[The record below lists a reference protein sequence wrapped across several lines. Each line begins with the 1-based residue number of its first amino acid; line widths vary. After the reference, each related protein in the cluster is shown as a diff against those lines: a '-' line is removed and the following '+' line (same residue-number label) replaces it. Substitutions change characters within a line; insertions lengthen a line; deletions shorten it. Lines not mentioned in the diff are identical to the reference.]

1 MARRLLSSRAYAELF
16 GVPTDSEALIRHY
29 LLSGDDIDLIRTRRR
44 AENHLGLAVH
54 ISLLRHPG
62 LGWGEDL
69 MPPAEMITWLAE
81 QLQVDACSLDDY
93 AVRRNTRHEHHALAM
108 HHLGL
113 SSFGPEHVQQAEDI
127 ATRAAFATDHGVNIV
142 ETLIAALR
150 RHRLALPSVGTI
162 ERLALKG
169 RARARRE
176 AAAALFDALSPEQRG
191 RLQRLLVNDP
201 SVGQT
206 RLTWLRGFPHSTSPA
221 SMTALLDRL
230 KYLRSL
236 DLPPDLGQGLH
247 PDRLLK
253 FAREGAVAPVS
264 LLNDFGERR
273 RIATLAAQMTDL
285 SITITDAT
293 IAMFERLTG
302 QLFSR
307 SRNRQEEVWRM
318 GKARVGKLMQLF
330 GESIDAMARAQELGQ
345 DPFAALDV
353 EIGWDKLLGTRAE
366 IAGFGELATSDPLSL
381 AAERYAYMRKFAP
394 AFLEAFQFNATDAGD
409 ELKDAIALLR
419 DQNQTGKRK
428 LPDDPPMPFAAKHWR
443 SLIVQDGQPKRRVYE
458 TAVVST
464 LRDRLRAG
472 DVWVDGSREY
482 RRFDSYLMPRDNAEA
497 AMRDA
502 GFETNP
508 EAWLADRRATL
519 AKRLDQVDHALKRN
533 AFPSVRIERGRL
545 KITPHDA
552 VTPPAAVRLERAID
566 AVMPRIRI
574 TELLWEVNAQTE
586 FLDAFT
592 DLRSG
597 KHHDEPAAVLATI
610 LAGATNLGL
619 ERMAYASSRV
629 SHAQLTWAQTWYL
642 RPETF
647 ADALGR
653 IVDAHHGL
661 SFAQHW
667 GAAEHSSSDGQFFSA
682 NRGSGVINAKY
693 GPDPGLKIYSFL
705 SGQYGSFHS
714 SVIGATA
721 GEAPFVLDGLLGNP
735 ASFDPLVHYTDT
747 GGVSDHVFALFH
759 LLGMTFAPR
768 LRDFPDRRLACFGSA
783 KAWANLSP
791 IIGKPIN
798 EEVIRQHW
806 GDIMRLAASIRDK
819 SLKPS
824 EILRKLGAYR
834 QQNRLY
840 LALGEIGRIERT
852 LFMLDWIEN
861 ADLRM
866 ECHAG
871 LNKGEARHS
880 LARAVF
886 AHSQGRIH
894 DRSDAAQQKRA
905 MALNLVIAAITFWNT
920 IYMDKAAGH
929 LAKSS
934 PLYDPALLPHTSPLG
949 WEHIILSGDFDWHS
963 GAAERKIARPL
974 NIRPNRDES
983 SRSGSLIVLT

>member
-1 MARRLLSSRAYAELF
+1 MARRLLSSRARADLF
-16 GVPTDSEALIRHY
+16 GVPTDYEALVRRY
-29 LLSGDDIDLIRTRRR
+29 LLSGDDVDLIRTRRR

-54 ISLLRHPG
+54 ISLLRYPG
-62 LGWGEDL
+62 LGWGQDT
-69 MPPAEMITWLAE
+69 MPPAELIAWLAE
-81 QLQVDACSLDDY
+81 QLQISGCTLDDY
-93 AVRRNTRHEHHALAM
+93 AARRNTRHEHHALAM
-108 HHLGL
+108 RHLGL
-113 SSFGPEHVQQAEDI
+113 APFGPEHVQQAEDI
-127 ATRAAFATDHGVNIV
+127 ATTAAFATDHGMKIV
-142 ETLIAALR
+142 ETLVAELR
-150 RHRLALPSVGTI
+150 KQHLVLPSVDTL

-176 AAAALFDALSPEQRG
+176 AAAALFDVLSLEQRDQ
-191 RLQRLLVNDP
+191 LQALLVNDP
-201 SVGQT
+201 SLGQT
-206 RLTWLRGFPHSTSPA
+206 RLTWLRGYPHSTSPA

-230 KYLRSL
+230 NYLRSL
-236 DLPPDLGQGLH
+236 DLPPNLGHGLH
-247 PDRLLK
+247 PDRLLN

-273 RIATLAAQMTDL
+273 RIATLAAQMADL

-318 GKARVGKLMQLF
+318 GKTRVGKLMQLF
-330 GESIDAMARAQELGQ
+330 GASIDAMARAQDLGQ
-345 DPFAALDV
+345 DPFAALDADV
-353 EIGWDKLLGTRAE
+353 GWETLLGKRDE
-366 IAGFGELATSDPLSL
+366 IADFGELATSDPLAL

-394 AFLEAFQFNATDAGD
+394 TFLEAFEFNATDAGD
-409 ELKDAIALLR
+409 DLKDAIALLR
-419 DQNQTGKRK
+419 DQNRTGKRK
-428 LPDDPPMPFAAKHWR
+428 LPDDPPMPFAAKHWP
-443 SLIVQDGQPKRRVYE
+443 SLIVQDGKPQRRVYE

-464 LRDRLRAG
+464 LRERLRAG

-482 RRFDSYLMPRDNAEA
+482 RRFDSYLKPRDKAETI
-497 AMRDA
+497 MRDA
-502 GFETNP
+502 GFETDP
-508 EAWLADRRATL
+508 DAWLSDRRATM
-519 AKRLDQVDHALKRN
+519 AKRFDQVARALKRN
-533 AFPSVRIERGRL
+533 ALSGVRIERGRL

-552 VTPPAAVRLERAID
+552 ITPPAAVRLERAID

-574 TELLWEVNAQTE
+574 TELLWEVNARTG

-597 KHHDEPAAVLATI
+597 KQHDEPAAVLATI

-619 ERMAYASSRV
+619 ERMAHASSRV

-653 IVDAHHGL
+653 IVDAHHSL
-661 SFAQHW
+661 PFAQHW
-667 GAAEHSSSDGQFFSA
+667 GAAEHSSSDGQFFAA
-682 NRGSGVINAKY
+682 NRGSGLINAKY

-721 GEAPFVLDGLLGNP
+721 GEAPFVLDGLLTNP

-783 KAWANLSP
+783 KAWATLSP
-791 IIGKPIN
+791 LIGKPIN

-861 ADLRM
+861 AALRM

-871 LNKGEARHS
+871 LNKGESRHS

-894 DRSDAAQQKRA
+894 DRSDVAQQKRA
-905 MALNLVIAAITFWNT
+905 MALNRVIAAITFWNT

-929 LAKSS
+929 LAQTS
-934 PLYDPALLPHTSPLG
+934 PLYDVKLLAHTSPLG
-949 WEHIILSGDFDWHS
+949 WEHVILSGDFDWHS
-963 GAAERKIARPL
+963 GAADRKIARPL
-974 NIRPNRDES
+974 NIRPSRDW
-983 SRSGSLIVLT
+983 GT

>member
-1 MARRLLSSRAYAELF
+1 MR
-16 GVPTDSEALIRHY
+16 
-29 LLSGDDIDLIRTRRR
+29 
-44 AENHLGLAVH
+44 
-54 ISLLRHPG
+54 
-62 LGWGEDL
+62 
-69 MPPAEMITWLAE
+69 
-81 QLQVDACSLDDY
+81 
-93 AVRRNTRHEHHALAM
+93 
-108 HHLGL
+108 
-113 SSFGPEHVQQAEDI
+113 QAEDI
-127 ATRAAFATDHGVNIV
+127 ATKAAFATDHGVKIV
-142 ETLIAALR
+142 ETVITELR
-150 RHRLALPSVGTI
+150 KHHLVLPSVDTL

-176 AAAALFDALSPEQRG
+176 AAAALFDALSPEQRDQ
-191 RLQRLLVNDP
+191 LQALLVNDP

-221 SMTALLDRL
+221 SMAALLDRL
-230 KYLRSL
+230 KYLRSV
-236 DLPPDLGQGLH
+236 DLPPSPGHGLH

-273 RIATLAAQMTDL
+273 RIATLAAQMADL

-307 SRNRQEEVWRM
+307 SRNRQEEVWRV
-318 GKARVGKLMQLF
+318 GKTRVGKLMQLF
-330 GESIDAMARAQELGQ
+330 GASIDAMARARELGQ
-345 DPFAALDV
+345 DPFAALEADV
-353 EIGWDKLLGTRAE
+353 GWETLLGKRDE

-409 ELKDAIALLR
+409 DLKDAIALLR
-419 DQNQTGKRK
+419 DQNRTGKRK
-428 LPDDPPMPFAAKHWR
+428 LPDDPPMPFAARHWQ
-443 SLIVQDGQPKRRVYE
+443 SLVIQDGEPQRRVYG

-482 RRFDSYLMPRDNAEA
+482 RRFDSYLKPRDKAEII
-497 AMRDA
+497 MRDA
-502 GFETNP
+502 GFETDP
-508 EAWLADRRATL
+508 DAWLSDRRATM
-519 AKRLDQVDHALKRN
+519 AKRLDQVERALKRN
-533 AFPSVRIERGRL
+533 ARPGVRIERGRL

-574 TELLWEVNAQTE
+574 TELLWEVNAQTG

-597 KHHDEPAAVLATI
+597 KQHGEPAAVPATI
-610 LAGATNLGL
+610 LAGATNPGL
-619 ERMAYASSRV
+619 ERMAHASSRV

-661 SFAQHW
+661 PFAQHR

-682 NRGSGVINAKY
+682 NRGSGMVNAKY

-721 GEAPFVLDGLLGNP
+721 GEAPFVLDGLLSNP

-783 KAWANLSP
+783 KAWPTLSP
-791 IIGKPIN
+791 LIGKPIN

-852 LFMLDWIEN
+852 LFMLDWVEN

-894 DRSDAAQQKRA
+894 DRSSAAQQKRA

-920 IYMDKAAGH
+920 VYMDKAANH
-929 LAKSS
+929 LAQTSS
-934 PLYDPALLPHTSPLG
+934 LYDARLLAHTSPLG
-949 WEHIILSGDFDWHS
+949 WEHVILSGDFDWHS
-963 GAAERKIARPL
+963 GAAHRKIARPL
-974 NIRPNRDES
+974 NIRPARDW
-983 SRSGSLIVLT
+983 GT

>member
-1 MARRLLSSRAYAELF
+1 MGRRLLSYRAHAEF
-16 GVPTDSEALIRHY
+16 FEVPTDSDALIRHY
-29 LLSGDDIDLIRTRRR
+29 LLSGEDIDLIRTRRR

-62 LGWGEDL
+62 LGWSEDT
-69 MPPAEMITWLAE
+69 MPPADLIAWLAE
-81 QLQVDACSLDDY
+81 QLQIGACTLDSY
-93 AVRRNTRHEHHALAM
+93 AARRNTRHEHHALAM
-108 HHLGL
+108 RHLGL
-113 SSFGPEHVQQAEDI
+113 SSFGPQHVQQAEEI
-127 ATRAAFATDHGVNIV
+127 ATKAAFATDHGVKIIA
-142 ETLIAALR
+142 TLIADLR
-150 RHRLALPSVGTI
+150 KHHLVLPSADTL

-176 AAAALFDALSPEQRG
+176 AAAALFDALSPEHRS
-191 RLQRLLVNDP
+191 RLQALLVNDP
-201 SVGQT
+201 SVGQS
-206 RLTWLRGFPHSTSPA
+206 RLTWLRGFPHSASPA
-221 SMTALLDRL
+221 SMTALLERL
-230 KYLRSL
+230 KYLRAL
-236 DLPPDLGQGLH
+236 DFPPDLGQGLH

-273 RIATLAAQMTDL
+273 RIATLAAQMADL

-318 GKARVGKLMQLF
+318 GKTRVGKLMQLF
-330 GESIDAMARAQELGQ
+330 GESIDAMARAQDLGQ
-345 DPFAALDV
+345 DPFSALDAEV
-353 EIGWDKLLGTRAE
+353 GWDTLLGKRDE

-381 AAERYAYMRKFAP
+381 AAERYVYMRKFAP

-409 ELKDAIALLR
+409 DLQAAVALLR
-419 DQNQTGKRK
+419 DQNRTGKRK
-428 LPDDPPMPFAAKHWR
+428 LPDDPPMPFAAKHWP
-443 SLIVQDGQPKRRVYE
+443 SLILQDGQPKRRVYE

-464 LRDRLRAG
+464 LRERLRAG

-482 RRFDSYLMPRDNAEA
+482 RRFDSYLMPRNTAEA
-497 AMRDA
+497 VMRDA
-502 GFETNP
+502 GFETDP
-508 EAWLADRRATL
+508 EAWLSDRRARM
-519 AKRLDQVDHALKRN
+519 AKRFDQVERALKRN
-533 AFPSVRIERGRL
+533 ALPGVRIERGRL

-552 VTPPAAVRLERAID
+552 VTPPTALRLERAID

-574 TELLWEVNAQTE
+574 TELLWEVNAQTG

-597 KHHDEPAAVLATI
+597 KQHDEPAAVLATI

-619 ERMAYASSRV
+619 ERMAHASSRV
-629 SHAQLTWAQTWYL
+629 SHAQLSWAQTWYL

-661 SFAQHW
+661 PFAQHW
-667 GAAEHSSSDGQFFSA
+667 GTAEHSSSDGQFFAA
-682 NRGSGVINAKY
+682 NRGSGLINAKY

-721 GEAPFVLDGLLGNP
+721 GEAPFVLDGLLSNP

-768 LRDFPDRRLACFGSA
+768 LRDFPDRRLACFRSA
-783 KAWANLSP
+783 KAWPTLSSL
-791 IIGKPIN
+791 IGKPIN

-806 GDIMRLAASIRDK
+806 GDIMRLSASIRDK

-861 ADLRM
+861 VNLRM

-880 LARAVF
+880 LARAIF

-905 MALNLVIAAITFWNT
+905 MALNLVIAAISFWNT

-929 LAKSS
+929 LARTS
-934 PLYDPALLPHTSPLG
+934 PLYDAKLLAHTSPLG
-949 WEHIILSGDFDWHS
+949 WDHVILSGDFDWHS
-963 GAAERKIARPL
+963 GAAERTIARSL
-974 NIRPNRDES
+974 NIRPARDW
-983 SRSGSLIVLT
+983 GA

>member
-1 MARRLLSSRAYAELF
+1 MTRRLLSLRSRSEFF
-16 GVPTDSEALIRHY
+16 GLPTKPDDLIRHY
-29 LLSGDDIDLIRTRRR
+29 LLTGADLDLIRTRRR

-62 LGWGEDL
+62 QGWREGL
-69 MPPAEMITWLAE
+69 MPPAELITWLAE
-81 QLQVDACSLDDY
+81 QLQVHACSLDDY
-93 AVRRNTRHEHHALAM
+93 ALRRNTRHDHHALAM
-108 HHLGL
+108 RHLGL
-113 SSFGPEHVQQAEDI
+113 SSLGPEQVQQAEEI
-127 ATRAAFATDHGVNIV
+127 ATEAAFATDHGVKIV
-142 ETLIAALR
+142 ETLIEELR
-150 RHRLALPSVGTI
+150 RRQLVLPSADTI

-176 AAAALFDALSPEQRG
+176 AAATLFDALSPEQRDS
-191 RLQRLLVNDP
+191 LQNLLVNDAA
-201 SVGQT
+201 VGQT
-206 RLTWLRGFPHSTSPA
+206 RLTWLRGFPPSASPA

-230 KYLRSL
+230 KYLRAL
-236 DLPPDLGQGLH
+236 DLPSDLGQGLH
-247 PDRLLK
+247 PDRLVK

-285 SITITDAT
+285 SITITDAA

-318 GKARVGKLMQLF
+318 GKARVGRLMQLF

-345 DPFAALDV
+345 DPFAMLDA
-353 EIGWDKLLGTRAE
+353 EIGWQKLLGTRDE
-366 IAGFGELATSDPLSL
+366 IASFGELATSDPLSL
-381 AAERYAYMRKFAP
+381 AAERYTYMRKFAP
-394 AFLEAFQFNATDAGD
+394 AFLETFQFNATDAGD

-428 LPDDPPMPFAAKHWR
+428 LPADPPMPFAAKHWP

-464 LRDRLRAG
+464 LKDRLRAG

-482 RRFDSYLMPRDNAEA
+482 RRFDSYLMPRDKAEVI
-497 AMRDA
+497 MRDA
-502 GFETNP
+502 GFEADP
-508 EAWLADRRATL
+508 EAWLADRREKL
-519 AKRLDQVDHALKRN
+519 AKRLAQVDRALKRN
-533 AFPSVRIERGRL
+533 ALTGVRIERGRL

-574 TELLWEVNAQTE
+574 TELLWEVNAQTG

-653 IVDAHHGL
+653 IVDAHHSL
-661 SFAQHW
+661 PFAQHW
-667 GAAEHSSSDGQFFSA
+667 GNAEHSSSDGQFFA
-682 NRGSGVINAKY
+682 AHRGSGMVNAKY

-721 GEAPFVLDGLLGNP
+721 GEAPFVLDGLLNNP

-759 LLGMTFAPR
+759 LLGMSFAPR
-768 LRDFPDRRLACFGSA
+768 LRDFPDRRLACFGSP
-783 KAWANLSP
+783 KAWPALSP

-798 EEVIRQHW
+798 EVVIRQHW
-806 GDIMRLAASIRDK
+806 GDIMRLAASLRDK

-824 EILRKLGAYR
+824 AILRKLGAYR

-866 ECHAG
+866 ECQAG

-880 LARAVF
+880 LAHAVF
-886 AHSQGRIH
+886 AHSQGRIR
-894 DRSDAAQQKRA
+894 DRSEVAQQKRA
-905 MALNLVIAAITFWNT
+905 MALNFVIAAITFWNT
-920 IYMDKAAGH
+920 IYMDKAANH
-929 LAKSS
+929 LAKTSS
-934 PLYDPALLPHTSPLG
+934 LYDPTLLPFTSPLG
-949 WEHIILSGDFDWHS
+949 WDHIILSGDFDWHS
-963 GAAERKIARPL
+963 GAADRKIARPL
-974 NIRPNRDES
+974 HIRAARDW
-983 SRSGSLIVLT
+983 GA

>member
-1 MARRLLSSRAYAELF
+1 MARRLLSSRAYADLF

-44 AENHLGLAVH
+44 AENHLGFAVH
-54 ISLLRHPG
+54 ICLLRYPG
-62 LGWGEDL
+62 LGWSEDI
-69 MPPAEMITWLAE
+69 MPPAELIAWLAE
-81 QLQVDACSLDDY
+81 QLQIDACSLGEY

-108 HHLGL
+108 RHLGL
-113 SSFGPEHVQQAEDI
+113 SPFGSEHVQQAEDI
-127 ATRAAFATDHGVNIV
+127 ATRAAFATDHGVKIV
-142 ETLIAALR
+142 ETLIADLR
-150 RHRLALPSVGTI
+150 KHRLALPSVDTL

-176 AAAALFDALSPEQRG
+176 AAAALFDALSLEQRDH
-191 RLQRLLVNDP
+191 LQALLVNDP

-221 SMTALLDRL
+221 SMAALLDRL

-236 DLPPDLGQGLH
+236 NLPPDLGQGLH

-273 RIATLAAQMTDL
+273 RIATLAAQMADL
-285 SITITDAT
+285 SVTITDAT

-307 SRNRQEEVWRM
+307 SRNHQEEVWRI
-318 GKARVGKLMQLF
+318 GKTRVGKLMQLF
-330 GESIDAMARAQELGQ
+330 GASIDAMARAQDLGQ
-345 DPFAALDV
+345 DPFAALDADV
-353 EIGWDKLLGTRAE
+353 GWDTLLGKRDE
-366 IAGFGELATSDPLSL
+366 IASFGELATSDPLSL
-381 AAERYAYMRKFAP
+381 ATERYAYMRKFAP

-409 ELKDAIALLR
+409 DLKDAIALLR
-419 DQNQTGKRK
+419 DQNRTGKRK
-428 LPDDPPMPFAAKHWR
+428 LPDNLPMPFAAKHWP
-443 SLIVQDGQPKRRVYE
+443 SLIVQGGQPQRRVYE
-458 TAVVST
+458 TAIVST

-482 RRFDSYLMPRDNAEA
+482 RRFDSYLMPRDTAETV
-497 AMRDA
+497 MRDA
-502 GFETNP
+502 GFETDP
-508 EAWLADRRATL
+508 DAWLADRRSML
-519 AKRLDQVDHALKRN
+519 AKRLDQVDRALKRN
-533 AFPSVRIERGRL
+533 ALIGVRIERGRL

-574 TELLWEVNAQTE
+574 TELLWEVNAQTG

-597 KHHDEPAAVLATI
+597 KQHDEPAAVLATI

-619 ERMAYASSRV
+619 ERMAHASSRV

-661 SFAQHW
+661 PFARHW

-682 NRGSGVINAKY
+682 NRGSGLINAKY

-747 GGVSDHVFALFH
+747 GGVSDHVFSLFH

-768 LRDFPDRRLACFGSA
+768 LRDFPDRRLACFGGA
-783 KAWANLSP
+783 KAWPTLSP
-791 IIGKPIN
+791 LIGKPIN

-806 GDIMRLAASIRDK
+806 GDVMRLAASIRDR

-861 ADLRM
+861 AALRM

-871 LNKGEARHS
+871 LNNGEARHS

-920 IYMDKAAGH
+920 IYMDKAASH
-929 LAKSS
+929 LAQAS
-934 PLYDPALLPHTSPLG
+934 PLYDAKLLPHTSPLG
-949 WEHIILSGDFDWHS
+949 WEHVILSGDFDWHS
-963 GAAERKIARPL
+963 RAADRKIARPL
-974 NIRPNRDES
+974 NIRPARDW
-983 SRSGSLIVLT
+983 GT

>member
-1 MARRLLSSRAYAELF
+1 MARRLLSSRAHADLF
-16 GVPTDSEALIRHY
+16 EVLTDPDALIRHY
-29 LLSGDDIDLIRTRRR
+29 LLSRDDIDLIRTRRR
-44 AENHLGLAVH
+44 AENLLGVAVH
-54 ISLLRHPG
+54 ICLLRYPG
-62 LGWGEDL
+62 FGWSDGI
-69 MPPAEMITWLAE
+69 MPPAELIAWLAE
-81 QLQVDACSLDDY
+81 QLQVEACTLDDY
-93 AVRRNTRHEHHALAM
+93 AIRRNTRHEHHALAM
-108 HHLGL
+108 RHLGL
-113 SSFGPEHVQQAEDI
+113 SPFGPEHVQQAEDI
-127 ATRAAFATDHGVNIV
+127 ATMAAFATDHGVKIV
-142 ETLIAALR
+142 ETLVAELR
-150 RHRLALPSVGTI
+150 KQHLVLPSVDTL

-176 AAAALFDALSPEQRG
+176 AAAALFDALSPGQRVQ
-191 RLQRLLVNDP
+191 LQALLVNDP

-206 RLTWLRGFPHSTSPA
+206 RLTWLRGYPHSASPA

-236 DLPPDLGQGLH
+236 NMPPNLGHGLH

-253 FAREGAVAPVS
+253 FAREGTVAPVS

-273 RIATLAAQMTDL
+273 RIATVAAQMADL
-285 SITITDAT
+285 SITLTDAT

-318 GKARVGKLMQLF
+318 GKTKVGKLMQLF
-330 GESIDAMARAQELGQ
+330 GASIDAMARAQDLGQ
-345 DPFAALDV
+345 DPFAALDADV
-353 EIGWDKLLGTRAE
+353 GWETLLGKRDE
-366 IAGFGELATSDPLSL
+366 IAGFGELATSDPLAL

-394 AFLEAFQFNATDAGD
+394 AFLEAFEFNATDAGD
-409 ELKDAIALLR
+409 DLKEAIALLR
-419 DQNQTGKRK
+419 DQNRTGKRK
-428 LPDDPPMPFAAKHWR
+428 LPDDPPMPFAAKHWP
-443 SLIVQDGQPKRRVYE
+443 SLIIQDGQPQRRVYE

-464 LRDRLRAG
+464 LRERLRAG
-472 DVWVDGSREY
+472 DVWVDGSRDY
-482 RRFDSYLMPRDNAEA
+482 RRFDSYLKPRDKAEII
-497 AMRDA
+497 MRDA
-502 GFETNP
+502 GFETDP
-508 EAWLADRRATL
+508 DAWLSDRRATL
-519 AKRLDQVDHALKRN
+519 AKRLEQVDRALKRN
-533 AFPSVRIERGRL
+533 ALPGVRIEHGRL

-552 VTPPAAVRLERAID
+552 VTPPAAMRLERAID

-574 TELLWEVNAQTE
+574 TELLWEVNAQTG

-597 KHHDEPAAVLATI
+597 KQHDEPAAVLATI

-619 ERMAYASSRV
+619 ERMAHASSRV

-661 SFAQHW
+661 PFAQHW
-667 GAAEHSSSDGQFFSA
+667 GAVEHSSSDGQFFAA
-682 NRGSGVINAKY
+682 NRGSGLINAKY

-721 GEAPFVLDGLLGNP
+721 GEAPFVLDGLLSNP

-783 KAWANLSP
+783 KAWPTLSSL
-791 IIGKPIN
+791 IGKPIN

-920 IYMDKAAGH
+920 IYMDKAASH
-929 LAKSS
+929 LAQTTQI
-934 PLYDPALLPHTSPLG
+934 YDVKLLPHTSPLG
-949 WEHIILSGDFDWHS
+949 WEHVILSGDFDWHS
-963 GAAERKIARPL
+963 GAADRKIARPL
-974 NIRPNRDES
+974 NIRPARDW
-983 SRSGSLIVLT
+983 GT

>member
-1 MARRLLSSRAYAELF
+1 MPPRSLLSASTRADLF
-16 GVPTDSEALIRHY
+16 DISADFDDLVRHY
-29 LLSGDDIDLIRTRRR
+29 LLSPSDLELIRTRRR
-44 AENHLGLAVH
+44 DENRFGLAVH
-54 ISLLRHPG
+54 VSLLRLPG
-62 LGWGEDL
+62 QGWYDGMVLPAPFLEWLGDQ
-69 MPPAEMITWLAE
+69 I
-81 QLQVDACSLDDY
+81 QLSPSCLLDY
-93 AVRRNTRHEHHALAM
+93 ASRGATRAAHQALAM
-108 HHLGL
+108 QHLDL
-113 SSFGPEHVQQAEDI
+113 TPFTKTHMTLAEDI
-127 ATRAAFATDHGVNIV
+127 ATKAAFAADHGVKIV
-142 ETLIAALR
+142 ETLVAKLR
-150 RHRLALPSVGTI
+150 KHRLVLPSDDTI
-162 ERLALKG
+162 ERLALRG

-176 AAAALFDALSPEQRG
+176 AAAALFDALSPQQRS
-191 RLQRLLVNDP
+191 RLQALLVNDP

-206 RLTWLRGFPHSTSPA
+206 RLTWLRGFPHSASPA
-221 SMTALLDRL
+221 SMMALLDRL

-236 DLPPDLGQGLH
+236 DLPSDLGHGLH

-273 RIATLAAQMTDL
+273 RIATLAAQMADL
-285 SITITDAT
+285 SITTTDAT

-330 GESIDAMARAQELGQ
+330 GESIDTMARAQDLGQ
-345 DPFAALDV
+345 DPFAALDA
-353 EIGWDKLLGTRAE
+353 EIGWDTLLGRRDE

-381 AAERYAYMRKFAP
+381 ASERYAYMRKFAP
-394 AFLEAFQFNATDAGD
+394 AFLDAFQFNASDAGD

-428 LPDDPPMPFAAKHWR
+428 LPDDPPMPFAAKHWS
-443 SLIVQDGQPKRRVYE
+443 SLILQNGQPKRRVYE

-482 RRFDSYLMPRDNAEA
+482 RRFDSYLIPRDKAET

-508 EAWLADRRATL
+508 EAWLANRQATL
-519 AKRLDQVDHALKRN
+519 AERLGQVDRALKRN
-533 AFPSVRIERGRL
+533 TLTGVRVERGRL

-552 VTPPAAVRLERAID
+552 VTPPAALRLERAID

-574 TELLWEVNAQTE
+574 TELLWEVNAQTG

-653 IVDAHHGL
+653 IVDTHHGL

-721 GEAPFVLDGLLGNP
+721 GEAPFVLDGLLSNP

-768 LRDFPDRRLACFGSA
+768 LRDFPDRRLACFGGA
-783 KAWANLSP
+783 KAWPTLSP
-791 IIGKPIN
+791 IMGKPIN

-806 GDIMRLAASIRDK
+806 GDIMRLTASVRDK

-852 LFMLDWIEN
+852 LFMLNWIEN
-861 ADLRM
+861 SNLRK
-866 ECHAG
+866 ECQAG

-886 AHSQGRIH
+886 AHAQGRIQ
-894 DRSDAAQQKRA
+894 DRSDVAQQKRA

-920 IYMDKAAGH
+920 TYMDKAANH
-929 LAKSS
+929 LAKTS
-934 PLYDPALLPHTSPLG
+934 PLYDTALLPHASPLG

-974 NIRPNRDES
+974 HIRPAKNW
-983 SRSGSLIVLT
+983 GT

>member
-1 MARRLLSSRAYAELF
+1 MPPRSLLSARARADLF
-16 GVPTDSEALIRHY
+16 GIPTDLDGLMRHY
-29 LLSGDDIDLIRTRRR
+29 LLSPSDLELIRTRRR
-44 AENHLGLAVH
+44 DENRFGLAVH

-62 LGWGEDL
+62 QGWRDELVLPAALLDL
-69 MPPAEMITWLAE
+69 LSD
-81 QLQVDACSLDDY
+81 QLQLPAAHLRNY
-93 AVRRNTRHEHHALAM
+93 ASRGATRSAHQALALQ
-108 HHLGL
+108 HLDL
-113 SSFGPEHVQQAEDI
+113 VPFTKQHMAMAENI
-127 ATRAAFATDHGVNIV
+127 ATTAAFATDHGLKIV
-142 ETLIAALR
+142 ETLIAELR
-150 RHRLALPSVGTI
+150 KQHLVLPPVDTL

-176 AAAALFDALSPEQRG
+176 AAAALFDVLSPEHRAQV
-191 RLQRLLVNDP
+191 QALLVSDP

-206 RLTWLRGFPHSTSPA
+206 RLTWLRGYPHSTSPA

-230 KYLRSL
+230 NYLRSL
-236 DLPPDLGQGLH
+236 DLPSNLGHGLH

-273 RIATLAAQMTDL
+273 RIATLAAQMADL

-318 GKARVGKLMQLF
+318 GKTKVGKLMQLF
-330 GESIDAMARAQELGQ
+330 GASIDAMARAQDLGQ
-345 DPFAALDV
+345 DPFATLDADV
-353 EIGWDKLLGTRAE
+353 GWETLLSKRDEIS
-366 IAGFGELATSDPLSL
+366 GFGELATSDPLAL

-394 AFLEAFQFNATDAGD
+394 SFLEAFEFNATDAGD
-409 ELKDAIALLR
+409 DLKDAIVLLR
-419 DQNQTGKRK
+419 DQNRTGKRK
-428 LPDDPPMPFAAKHWR
+428 LPDDPPMPFAAKHWP
-443 SLIVQDGQPKRRVYE
+443 SLIVQDGKPQRRVYE

-464 LRDRLRAG
+464 LRERLRAG

-482 RRFDSYLMPRDNAEA
+482 RRFDSYLQPRDKAEII
-497 AMRDA
+497 MRDA
-502 GFETNP
+502 GFETDP
-508 EAWLADRRATL
+508 DAWLSDRRATM
-519 AKRLDQVDHALKRN
+519 AKRFDQVERALKRN
-533 AFPSVRIERGRL
+533 ALSGVRIERGRL

-574 TELLWEVNAQTE
+574 TELLWEVNSQTR

-597 KHHDEPAAVLATI
+597 KRHDEPAVVLATI

-619 ERMAYASSRV
+619 ERMAHASSRV

-653 IVDAHHGL
+653 IVDAHHSL
-661 SFAQHW
+661 PFAQHW
-667 GAAEHSSSDGQFFSA
+667 GAAEQSSSDGQFFAA
-682 NRGSGVINAKY
+682 NRGSGLINAKY

-714 SVIGATA
+714 SVIGATS
-721 GEAPFVLDGLLGNP
+721 GEAPFVLDGLLTNP

-783 KAWANLSP
+783 KAWSTLSSL
-791 IIGKPIN
+791 IGRPIN

-886 AHSQGRIH
+886 AHAQGRIH

-920 IYMDKAAGH
+920 IYMGKAASH
-929 LAKSS
+929 LKQNS
-934 PLYDPALLPHTSPLG
+934 PLYDAKLLAHTSPLG
-949 WEHIILSGDFDWHS
+949 WEHVILSGDFDWHS
-963 GAAERKIARPL
+963 GAADRKIARPL
-974 NIRPNRDES
+974 NIRPARDW
-983 SRSGSLIVLT
+983 GT

>member
-1 MARRLLSSRAYAELF
+1 MPPRSLLSARARADLF
-16 GVPTDSEALIRHY
+16 VIPTDPDDLIRHY
-29 LLSGDDIDLIRTRRR
+29 LFLPSDLDLIRTRRR
-44 AENHLGLAVH
+44 DENRLGLAVH
-54 ISLLRHPG
+54 VSLLRYPG
-62 LGWGEDL
+62 QGWRDGVVLPTALLDWLGD
-69 MPPAEMITWLAE
+69 
-81 QLQVDACSLDDY
+81 QLHLSASHLQNY
-93 AVRRNTRHEHHALAM
+93 ASRGATRAAHQALALQ
-108 HHLGL
+108 HLDL
-113 SSFGPEHVQQAEDI
+113 PPFSKAHMAMAEDI
-127 ATRAAFATDHGVNIV
+127 ATRAAFATDHGVKIV
-142 ETLIAALR
+142 ETLVAELR
-150 RHRLALPSVGTI
+150 KKHLLLPSVDTL

-176 AAAALFDALSPEQRG
+176 AAAALFDALSPDERVQ
-191 RLQRLLVNDP
+191 LQALLVKDP
-201 SVGQT
+201 FVGQT
-206 RLTWLRGFPHSTSPA
+206 RLTWLRGYPHSASPA
-221 SMTALLDRL
+221 NMSALLDRL

-236 DLPPDLGQGLH
+236 NLPPNLGHGLH

-273 RIATLAAQMTDL
+273 RIATLAAQMADL
-285 SITITDAT
+285 SITLTDAT

-318 GKARVGKLMQLF
+318 GKTKVGKLMQLF
-330 GESIDAMARAQELGQ
+330 GASIDAMARAQDLGQ
-345 DPFAALDV
+345 DPFAALDADV
-353 EIGWDKLLGTRAE
+353 GWEPLLGKRDE
-366 IAGFGELATSDPLSL
+366 IAGFGELATSDPLAL
-381 AAERYAYMRKFAP
+381 AAERYTYMRKFAP
-394 AFLEAFQFNATDAGD
+394 AFLDAFEFKASDAGD
-409 ELKDAIALLR
+409 DLKDAITLLR
-419 DQNQTGKRK
+419 DQNRTGKRK
-428 LPDDPPMPFAAKHWR
+428 LPDDPPMPFAAKHWQ
-443 SLIVQDGQPKRRVYE
+443 SLIIQDGQPQRRVYE

-464 LRDRLRAG
+464 LRERLRAG
-472 DVWVDGSREY
+472 GVWVDGSREY
-482 RRFDSYLMPRDNAEA
+482 RRFDSYLKPRDTAEII
-497 AMRDA
+497 MRDA
-502 GFETNP
+502 GFETDP
-508 EAWLADRRATL
+508 DAWLSDRRATM
-519 AKRLDQVDHALKRN
+519 ANRLEQVERALKHN
-533 AFPSVRIERGRL
+533 ALPGARIERGRL

-574 TELLWEVNAQTE
+574 TELLWEVDAQTG
-586 FLDAFT
+586 FLNAFT

-597 KHHDEPAAVLATI
+597 KQHDEPAAVLATI
-610 LAGATNLGL
+610 LVGATNLGL
-619 ERMAYASSRV
+619 ERMAHASSRI

-653 IVDAHHGL
+653 IVDAHHSL
-661 SFAQHW
+661 PFAQHW
-667 GAAEHSSSDGQFFSA
+667 GTAEHSSSDGQFFAAS
-682 NRGSGVINAKY
+682 RGSGLINAKY

-714 SVIGATA
+714 NVIGATA
-721 GEAPFVLDGLLGNP
+721 GEAPFVLDSLLSNP

-768 LRDFPDRRLACFGSA
+768 LRDFPDRRLACFGST
-783 KAWANLSP
+783 KAWPTLAPL
-791 IIGKPIN
+791 IGKPIN

-871 LNKGEARHS
+871 LNKSEARHS

-894 DRSDAAQQKRA
+894 DSSEAAQQKRA
-905 MALNLVIAAITFWNT
+905 MALNLVITAITFWNT
-920 IYMDKAAGH
+920 LYMDKAAKH
-929 LAKSS
+929 LAQTS
-934 PLYDPALLPHTSPLG
+934 PLYDAKLLAHTSPLG
-949 WEHIILSGDFDWHS
+949 WEHVSLSGDFDWHS
-963 GAAERKIARPL
+963 GAADRKIARPL
-974 NIRPNRDES
+974 NIRPARDW
-983 SRSGSLIVLT
+983 GT

>member
-1 MARRLLSSRAYAELF
+1 MARRLLSSRAYADLF

-44 AENHLGLAVH
+44 AENHLGFAVH
-54 ISLLRHPG
+54 ICLLRYPG
-62 LGWGEDL
+62 LGWSEDI
-69 MPPAEMITWLAE
+69 MPPAELIAWLAE
-81 QLQVDACSLDDY
+81 QLQIDACSLGEY

-108 HHLGL
+108 RHLGL
-113 SSFGPEHVQQAEDI
+113 SPFGSEHVQQAEDI
-127 ATRAAFATDHGVNIV
+127 ATRAAFATDHGVKIV
-142 ETLIAALR
+142 ETLIADLR
-150 RHRLALPSVGTI
+150 KHRLALPSVDTL

-176 AAAALFDALSPEQRG
+176 AAAALFDALSLEQRDH
-191 RLQRLLVNDP
+191 LQALLVNDP

-221 SMTALLDRL
+221 SMAALLDRL

-236 DLPPDLGQGLH
+236 NLPPDLGQGLH

-273 RIATLAAQMTDL
+273 RIATLAAQMADL
-285 SITITDAT
+285 SVTITDAT
-293 IAMFERLTG
+293 IAKFERLTG

-307 SRNRQEEVWRM
+307 SRNHQEEVWRI
-318 GKARVGKLMQLF
+318 GKTRVGKLMQLF
-330 GESIDAMARAQELGQ
+330 GASIDAMARAQDLGQ
-345 DPFAALDV
+345 DPFAALDADV
-353 EIGWDKLLGTRAE
+353 GWDTLLGKRDE
-366 IAGFGELATSDPLSL
+366 IASFGELATSDPLSL
-381 AAERYAYMRKFAP
+381 ATERYAYMRKFAP

-409 ELKDAIALLR
+409 DLKDAIALLR
-419 DQNQTGKRK
+419 DQNRTGKRK
-428 LPDDPPMPFAAKHWR
+428 LPDNLPMPFAAKHWP
-443 SLIVQDGQPKRRVYE
+443 SLIVQGGQPQRRVYE
-458 TAVVST
+458 TAIVST

-482 RRFDSYLMPRDNAEA
+482 RRFDSYLMPRDTAETV
-497 AMRDA
+497 MRDA
-502 GFETNP
+502 GFETDP
-508 EAWLADRRATL
+508 DAWLADRRSML
-519 AKRLDQVDHALKRN
+519 AKRLDQVDRALKRN
-533 AFPSVRIERGRL
+533 ALIGVRIERGRL

-574 TELLWEVNAQTE
+574 TELLWEVNAQTG

-597 KHHDEPAAVLATI
+597 KQHDEPAAVLATI

-619 ERMAYASSRV
+619 ERMAHASSRV

-661 SFAQHW
+661 PFARHW

-682 NRGSGVINAKY
+682 NRGSGLINAKY

-747 GGVSDHVFALFH
+747 GGVSDHVFSLFH

-768 LRDFPDRRLACFGSA
+768 LRDFPDRRLACFGGA
-783 KAWANLSP
+783 KAWPTLSP
-791 IIGKPIN
+791 LIGKPIN

-806 GDIMRLAASIRDK
+806 GDVMRLAASIRDR

-861 ADLRM
+861 AALRM

-920 IYMDKAAGH
+920 IYMDKAASH
-929 LAKSS
+929 LAQAS
-934 PLYDPALLPHTSPLG
+934 PLYDAKLLPHTSPLG
-949 WEHIILSGDFDWHS
+949 WEHVILSGDFDWHS
-963 GAAERKIARPL
+963 RAADRKIARPL
-974 NIRPNRDES
+974 NIRPARDW
-983 SRSGSLIVLT
+983 GT

>member
-1 MARRLLSSRAYAELF
+1 MARRLLSSRAYADLF

-44 AENHLGLAVH
+44 AENHLGFAVH
-54 ISLLRHPG
+54 ICLLRYPG
-62 LGWGEDL
+62 LGWSEGI
-69 MPPAEMITWLAE
+69 MPPDELIAWLAE
-81 QLQVDACSLDDY
+81 QLQIDACSLGEY

-108 HHLGL
+108 RHLGL
-113 SSFGPEHVQQAEDI
+113 SPFGSEHVQQAEDI
-127 ATRAAFATDHGVNIV
+127 ATRAAFATDHGVKIV
-142 ETLIAALR
+142 ETLIADLR
-150 RHRLALPSVGTI
+150 KHRLALPSVDTL

-176 AAAALFDALSPEQRG
+176 AAAALFDALSLEQRDH
-191 RLQRLLVNDP
+191 LQALLVNDP

-221 SMTALLDRL
+221 SMAALLDRL

-236 DLPPDLGQGLH
+236 NLPPDLGQGLH

-273 RIATLAAQMTDL
+273 RIATLAAQMADL
-285 SITITDAT
+285 SVTITDAT

-307 SRNRQEEVWRM
+307 SRNHQEEVWRM
-318 GKARVGKLMQLF
+318 GKTRVGKLMQLF
-330 GESIDAMARAQELGQ
+330 GASIDAMARAQDLGQ
-345 DPFAALDV
+345 DPFAALDADV
-353 EIGWDKLLGTRAE
+353 GWDTLLGKRDE
-366 IAGFGELATSDPLSL
+366 IASFGELATSDPLSL

-409 ELKDAIALLR
+409 DLKDAIALLR
-419 DQNQTGKRK
+419 DQNRTGKRK
-428 LPDDPPMPFAAKHWR
+428 LPDDLPMPFAAKHWP
-443 SLIVQDGQPKRRVYE
+443 SLIVQGGQPQRRVYE
-458 TAVVST
+458 TAIVST

-482 RRFDSYLMPRDNAEA
+482 RRFDSYLMPRDTAETV
-497 AMRDA
+497 MRDA
-502 GFETNP
+502 GFETDP
-508 EAWLADRRATL
+508 DAWLADRRSML
-519 AKRLDQVDHALKRN
+519 AKRLDQVDRALKRN
-533 AFPSVRIERGRL
+533 ALIGVRIERGRL

-574 TELLWEVNAQTE
+574 TELLWEVNAQTG

-597 KHHDEPAAVLATI
+597 KQHDEPAAVLATI

-619 ERMAYASSRV
+619 ERMAHASSRV

-661 SFAQHW
+661 PFARHW

-682 NRGSGVINAKY
+682 NRGSGLINAKY

-768 LRDFPDRRLACFGSA
+768 LRDFPDRRLACFGGA
-783 KAWANLSP
+783 KAWPTLSP
-791 IIGKPIN
+791 LIGKPIN
-798 EEVIRQHW
+798 EEVTRQHW
-806 GDIMRLAASIRDK
+806 GDVMRLAASIRDK

-920 IYMDKAAGH
+920 IYMGSDAG
-929 LAKSS
+929 
-934 PLYDPALLPHTSPLG
+934 
-949 WEHIILSGDFDWHS
+949 ECRIL
-963 GAAERKIARPL
+963 R
-974 NIRPNRDES
+974 
-983 SRSGSLIVLT
+983 